1 LSAEAAQARADAALQ
16 RSRIET
22 AAARRAQA
30 ALARNIQLMDQ
41 SDGYLQEQTES
52 ARTLFNTGAINALQL
67 VEVLARRVDLL
78 QARTAAQLELVEK
91 RVGILMHSDR
101 IGTNHEG

>member
-1 LSAEAAQARADAALQ
+1 
-16 RSRIET
+16 
-22 AAARRAQA
+22 
-30 ALARNIQLMDQ
+30 
-41 SDGYLQEQTES
+41 LQEQTES
-52 ARTLFNTGAINALQL
+52 ARDLFNTGAINALQL